1 MKKEIE
7 FLRKNQKL
15 LIIEEIEKDEIYNVY
30 MRNDDYRYD
39 IDFIDKRIT
48 VLDYDYDTGSWYD
61 VETET
66 LTDEDYKFFK
76 DLIYLK

>member
-1 MKKEIE
+1 
-7 FLRKNQKL
+7 
-15 LIIEEIEKDEIYNVY
+15 

-39 IDFIDKRIT
+39 IDLIDKRIT

-61 VETET
+61 VETEA
-66 LTDEDYKFFK
+66 LTDEEYRFFK

>member
-7 FLRKNQKL
+7 VLRKNQKS
-15 LIIEEIEKDEIYNVY
+15 LIIEEIEKDEIYDVY
-30 MRNDDYRYD
+30 IENDEYRYE
-39 IDFIDKRIT
+39 IDLVDKKIT
-48 VLDYDYDTGSWYD
+48 ILDYDYDTGSWYD

-66 LTDEDYKFFK
+66 LTDEEYRFFK

>member
-39 IDFIDKRIT
+39 IDLIDKRIT

-61 VETET
+61 VETEA
-66 LTDEDYKFFK
+66 LTDEEYRFFK
-76 DLIYLK
+76 DLIYSK